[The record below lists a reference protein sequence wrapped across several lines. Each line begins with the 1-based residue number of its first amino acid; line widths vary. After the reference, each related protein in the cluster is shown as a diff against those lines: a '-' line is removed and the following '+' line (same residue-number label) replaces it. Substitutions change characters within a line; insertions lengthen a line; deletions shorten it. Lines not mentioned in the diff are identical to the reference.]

1 MAKSRVFLSLLPL
14 ESREI
19 HRLFQRQIFFL
30 NRLVF
35 FFLLA
40 FLDKWV
46 VQDTSLSNNTRV
58 LCLQH
63 CDNDEVIKNQ

>member
-1 MAKSRVFLSLLPL
+1 MDHFKDRF
-14 ESREI
+14 
-19 HRLFQRQIFFL
+19 FFL
-30 NRLVF
+30 NRLFF

-46 VQDTSLSNNTRV
+46 VQDTSLSNNTRA